1 MYRHNYLAEYIDAH
15 TYGHSS
21 SHAIKA
27 LIVSLFF
34 CLCCF
39 SPSCTLLPALST
51 LPFISNEASELH
63 RQREQRRRKEGAA
76 TRGNEKREEM
86 RRSIETESRPPYLR
100 WHTHT
105 QAHRGH
111 CLVVLLRGPVITQ
124 TESDERVAPL
134 SSSLISSRLVSW
146 WRNGSRGNR
155 KSYSDFFWGSY
166 HDSLR
171 CQGSEYW
178 LAYWPGRGSKKA
190 GEVQVQDFF
199 VKLNAGHLE
208 TDVWKQRNTPRIW
221 KKGRTAVLWI

>member
-1 MYRHNYLAEYIDAH
+1 MDTVVHMLSKPSLFHFFFLSLLFFPFLHSLTCLIYSPFHLQWGLWAPQTKRTEEEERRSSNKGEWEKRGDAEKHWDREQAALSEMTH
-15 TYGHSS
+15 TYAGTQGPLFGGFAAGPCDHIDWVWWTCGPSFFL
-21 SHAIKA
+21 SH
-27 LIVSLFF
+27 
-34 CLCCF
+34 
-39 SPSCTLLPALST
+39 
-51 LPFISNEASELH
+51 PF
-63 RQREQRRRKEGAA
+63 
-76 TRGNEKREEM
+76 
-86 RRSIETESRPPYLR
+86 
-100 WHTHT
+100 
-105 QAHRGH
+105 
-111 CLVVLLRGPVITQ
+111 
-124 TESDERVAPL
+124 
-134 SSSLISSRLVSW
+134 ISSRLVSW